1 VGDPALLLADEPT
14 GNLDPERTTE
24 VMELLEAANARGT
37 TVVVA
42 THDRALLARHK
53 KRIVALEGGRLL
65 SDGVQVRRA
74 TV

>member
-1 VGDPALLLADEPT
+1 
-14 GNLDPERTTE
+14 
-24 VMELLEAANARGT
+24 MQLLEAANARGT

-53 KRIVALEGGRLL
+53 KRIVALEGGRVL
-65 SDGVQVRRA
+65 SDGVQFRRA